1 MSEKNQLTNL
11 FEDFENLSKTEWE
24 EIIIK
29 DLNGKEYKKIL
40 NWQSGEGF
48 DILPFFVRDDI
59 ENNPFPSSEPGSP
72 PFTRGRTSEPGWTVC
87 ERLYKHDPES
97 GNRQIKKLIKQEAG
111 SVLIK
116 TEAYPDA
123 GMLGGDLTGTQLQS
137 QSDFDALFL
146 DIDLKRLH
154 PVFNSGVSTPAI
166 LAMYLNHL
174 DKSDYDANSCKA
186 HFCYDPFTWLA
197 KHGSLPVEEQI
208 INNTIS
214 ELAGYRNYKTLSADG
229 LFYHSSGATIVQEIG
244 IILAIGSEFLQRAT
258 ETGVAVP
265 DAASSFH
272 VRISAGSL
280 LFPEIAKLRALRALW
295 NKVVT
300 AYDPDSN
307 GSPLLIHSETSPRNK
322 SALDPYNNMLRV
334 TTEALSA
341 VVGGADFIT
350 VNPFDAPFRE
360 PNDFSNRIS
369 RNVHHILRHEAN
381 LSKVTDPG
389 AGSYYLENLTDKIA
403 KQSWEFFQIIEKQGG
418 IVKALEGRIVQDA
431 IKDSHD
437 KRQVSFDTQKKSMI
451 GVNKYPRPDEE
462 LPKTFYRS
470 EFTDSLHQTDFE
482 MGDDTDNLIEALQSA
497 FENDA
502 ALGDVISKL
511 LNPQKQ
517 WFKPLEPA
525 RLSSTIEQLRAATK
539 AFTKKEGRKPKAA
552 LLLAGDK
559 KMRKARAS
567 FSQNFLGCGGY
578 ELEEFTV
585 ENDLN
590 DTFNTILKN
599 KPDIAVLCS
608 SDAEYDSLVKPFCDA
623 FSEAVPILILA
634 GYPADKI
641 EEYRSAGIHFF
652 IHLKANLAETLQE
665 IHKQLNII
673 H

>member
-11 FEDFENLSKTEWE
+11 FDDFDPLSKSDWE
-24 EIIIK
+24 KIISR

-40 NWQSGEGF
+40 NWRSGEGF
-48 DILPFFVRDDI
+48 EILPFFVRNDI
-59 ENNPFPSSEPGSP
+59 ENNPFPKTVPGSA
-72 PFTRGRTSEPGWTVC
+72 PFTRGRTTEPGWSIC
-87 ERLYKHDPES
+87 ERLYEPDPEK
-97 GNRQIKKLIKQEAG
+97 GNRQIKKFIEQEAD

-123 GMLGGDLTGTQLQS
+123 GMLGGDLTGIQLQS
-137 QSDFDALFL
+137 QSDFDALFR
-146 DIDLKRLH
+146 DVDLNGIL

-174 DKSDYDANSCKA
+174 EENDYDMNSCKA
-186 HFCYDPFTWLA
+186 HFYYDPFTWLA
-197 KHGSLPVEEQI
+197 KHGSLPVEEHVI
-208 INNTIS
+208 DKTIS
-214 ELAGYRNYKTLSADG
+214 ELCGYGNYKTLTGDG
-229 LFYHSSGATIVQEIG
+229 HFYHSSGATIVQEIG
-244 IILAIGSEFLQRAT
+244 IVLAIGSEFLQRAA
-258 ETGVAVP
+258 ESGVPVS

-272 VRISAGSL
+272 ARISAGSL
-280 LFPEIAKLRALRALW
+280 LFPEIAKLRALRTLW

-307 GSPLLIHSETSPRNK
+307 SSPLLIHSETSPRNK

-350 VNPFDAPFRE
+350 VDPFDAQFRE
-360 PNDFSNRIS
+360 PNDFSQRIS
-369 RNVHHILRHEAN
+369 RNVQHILKHEAH
-381 LSKVTDPG
+381 LSKVNDPG
-389 AGSYYLENLTDKIA
+389 AGSYYLEKLTDKIA
-403 KQSWEFFQIIEKQGG
+403 AESWDFFRMIEKEGG
-418 IVKALEGRIVQDA
+418 IVKALEGRMVQDA
-431 IKDSHD
+431 IKESHD
-437 KRQVSFDTQKKSMI
+437 SRQTAFDTQKKSMI
-451 GVNKYPRPDEE
+451 GVNKHPRPDEE

-482 MGDDTDNLIEALQSA
+482 MGEDTDHLIEALQSA
-497 FENDA
+497 FENNA

-517 WFKPLEPA
+517 WFQPVEPA
-525 RLSSTIEQLRAATK
+525 RLSSTVEQLRAATK
-539 AFTKKEGRKPKAA
+539 AFTKKEDRKPKAA

-585 ENDLN
+585 DGDFE
-590 DTFNTILKN
+590 DTVSTIRDY
-599 KPDIAVLCS
+599 KPDIVVLCS

-623 FSEAVPILILA
+623 FREPPPILILA

-641 EEYRSAGIHFF
+641 DEYRSAGISFF
-652 IHLKANLAETLQE
+652 IHRKANLVGTLQQ

-673 H
+673 R